1 MKNVNETFRD
11 SHFSAWQSSPW
22 QEAAHRDIRLRWR
35 VRPILQRADISMK
48 MYIWRSI
55 KEACDRSYK
64 EQISEY
70 QWKLSWGT
78 QPSSD
83 VTPIL
88 QRADVWISE
97 EEAFGDFLGR
107 HNHHLHGLQNSRTTS
122 NDPHNS
128 SIDCLWRQS
137 QMTTSWT
144 TTLSHHKATTSDHN
158 NWSSLQLPLC
168 R

>member
-1 MKNVNETFRD
+1 MWMKLLGIPTFPRG
-11 SHFSAWQSSPW
+11 SP
-22 QEAAHRDIRLRWR
+22 RLGRR
-35 VRPILQRADISMK
+35 RHIGTFGCDGGS
-48 MYIWRSI
+48 
-55 KEACDRSYK
+55 DRSYK

-83 VTPIL
+83 VRPIL

-97 EEAFGDFLGR
+97 EKPFGDFLGR

-128 SIDCLWRQS
+128 WLIACEDNHRWQ
-137 QMTTSWT
+137 QAGPQPWVIIKPQQAT
-144 TTLSHHKATTSDHN
+144 TTIDHHYSYPYVGKNPDN
-158 NWSSLQLPLC
+158 NKQSS
-168 R
+168 